1 MSDVYLKLPE
11 DFFHDKAI
19 KRLRRFPDGDACVIA
34 AVKILLLSRRDD
46 NHIRFAGVC
55 DSLTDEIALE
65 IDEDPAVVQ
74 KTVSCLLKWGWLKEV
89 CCTDLYFPKAEE
101 LSGPSKSKA
110 TINKKSTVGRL

>member
-11 DFFHDKAI
+11 DFFHDKVI

-34 AVKILLLSRRDD
+34 AVKILLLSRRND
-46 NHIRFAGVC
+46 NHIRFDGVC

-74 KTVSCLLKWGWLKEV
+74 KTVSCLLKWGWLKV
-89 CCTDLYFPKAEE
+89 GQDNNTDIY
-101 LSGPSKSKA
+101 
-110 TINKKSTVGRL
+110 